1 METVMRR
8 WIGYW
13 ICLLMVC
20 SASLSFGADF
30 FVSPSGSDTNAGTK
44 EKPFASLERAR
55 NEVRAL
61 IKKGL
66 AENVTV
72 HVSAGTYFLKKTL
85 TFGPEDSGTDAFSV
99 TYTGPAGE
107 KAVISGGRRITGWKK
122 GDGKLWTAQA
132 PNAGKESWIFRRI
145 YVNGKRT
152 WRARSS
158 YFRLGNVTGGSEG
171 KPLVYNLNPVFLKN
185 WKNVTDV
192 EAVSLGR
199 WAILRRP
206 LKSVE
211 PAKGRLTIAGPYSG
225 PHPAL
230 VAKKGVSCFIEN
242 ALELLDQPGEWYLD
256 RNTRTV
262 TYYPR
267 PGEDMS
273 TAKVIAPVL
282 ESLVD
287 VSGTPENPV
296 KNLHFRNLRFSHSNW
311 KLPEN
316 GYIGTQACN
325 YVGGEVWNKRP
336 RLSIDG
342 AFTLNRVE
350 KCRVDLCTFSALT
363 NCGIHLA
370 ERCIDNA
377 VENCRFVDIGG
388 NGIMVGLPGWAFL
401 KKGSPRVPKNNR
413 VFNNLVK
420 ECGTECFGAVGIWAG
435 ITERTRI
442 EHNEVHDLPYTGIS
456 VGWKW
461 NPDPTAAKNNVIA
474 FNHVHDVMKMLADG
488 GGIYTLG
495 YQPGTI
501 VRGNHIHD
509 LKRGQWAEHGGPIY
523 GLYLDQGSK
532 GFLIEK
538 NVVHNVPKPLRLNRC
553 SKNWHT
559 WKENTITQVLP
570 ISRKGIKGNAA
581 SILETGKGM
590 EVLHEPRIDPQ
601 ILTVTAWIKL
611 SRLPGGKDTRR
622 WAVSKNGNE
631 WTAGHFGLLV
641 HGSRAGA
648 YLNPGGGKENCV
660 GIWSKNGAVGTN
672 KWHHLAMTYDGK
684 TLRVFCDAKMCA
696 EKAVGKPR
704 VSVKGILM
712 LGERADKRRG
722 FLLPGLLDE
731 VRIYNRALSAE
742 EIAGQAKNPEAE
754 PPGGC
759 VGYWGFNQDSGVS
772 PVVKSTMDKAGTYSK
787 E

>member
-1 METVMRR
+1 MRR
-8 WIGYW
+8 LSWCW

-20 SASLSFGADF
+20 SAGPSFGADF

-44 EKPFASLERAR
+44 EKPFATLERAR
-55 NEVRAL
+55 DAVRVL
-61 IKKGL
+61 IRDGL
-66 AENVTV
+66 KEDVVV
-72 HVSAGTYFLKKTL
+72 HVAPGTYFLKKTL
-85 TFGPEDSGTDAFSV
+85 TFGPEDSGTDEFTV
-99 TYTGPAGE
+99 TYTGSAGKE
-107 KAVISGGRRITGWKK
+107 TVVSGGRRITGWKK

-132 PNAGKESWIFRRI
+132 PNTGDESWIFRRI
-145 YVNGKRT
+145 YVNGRRAQ
-152 WRARSS
+152 RARSP
-158 YFRLGNVTGGSEG
+158 YFRLDNVTGGTKG
-171 KPLVYNLNPVFLKN
+171 KPLVYHVNPVFLKD

-206 LKSVE
+206 LASVT
-211 PAKGRLTIAGPYSG
+211 PARGRVTIAEPYSG

-230 VAKKGVSCFIEN
+230 VAKRGVSCFIEN
-242 ALELLDQPGEWYLD
+242 ALELLDKPGEWYLD
-256 RNTRTV
+256 RKTRTV

-267 PGEDMS
+267 PGEDMAS
-273 TAKVIAPVL
+273 AEVIAPVL
-282 ESLVD
+282 ESLIEIT
-287 VSGTPENPV
+287 GTSNAPV
-296 KNLHFRNLRFSHSNW
+296 KKLHFQHLSFLHSNW
-311 KLPEN
+311 ALPGN
-316 GYIGTQACN
+316 GFIGTQACN

-342 AFTLNRVE
+342 AVTLEQAE
-350 KCRVDLCTFSALT
+350 KCRVEFCTFSALT
-363 NCGIHLA
+363 NCGLHLA

-377 VENCRFVDIGG
+377 VENCLFSDVGG

-413 VFNNLVK
+413 IFNNRVK
-420 ECGTECFGAVGIWAG
+420 ECGIECFGAVGIWAG
-435 ITERTRI
+435 ITEGTRI
-442 EHNEVHDLPYTGIS
+442 EHNEVHDLPYSGIS

-461 NPDPTAAKNNVIA
+461 NPTPSAARRNVIA
-474 FNHVHDVMKMLADG
+474 YNHVHDVMKMLADG

-509 LKRGQWAEHGGPIY
+509 LKRGKWAERGGPIY

-532 GFLIEK
+532 GFVIEK

-559 WKENTITQVLP
+559 WKQNTMTKTLP

-581 SILETGKGM
+581 SVLETGHGI
-590 EVLHEPRIDPQ
+590 EILHESRIDPKT
-601 ILTVTAWIKL
+601 LTVEAWVKL

-631 WTAGHFGLLV
+631 WTAGHYGLLV

-660 GIWSKNGAVGTN
+660 GIWSRNGAVGTD
-672 KWHHLAMTYDGK
+672 KWHHLAMTYNGK
-684 TLRVFCDAKMCA
+684 TLRVYCDGKMCA

-712 LGERADKRRG
+712 LGERADKRGG

-731 VRIYNRALSAE
+731 VRIYNRALTAE
-742 EIAGQAKNPEAE
+742 EIAEQSKDAEAE
-754 PPGGC
+754 PPQGC
-759 VGYWGFNQDSGVS
+759 VGYWGFNKDSGVS
-772 PVVKSTMDKAGTYSK
+772 EVVKSTMDKAGNSSK